1 MAISN
6 HGRHGEPGSAKVVRC
21 PYCVEGSGFR
31 TMTSEGSTGGDWF
44 ICERCGH
51 LSLLTNPPVRMY
63 VRKMCAGSLLETVSV
78 RGLKCTQDV
87 FRWPKN

>member
-31 TMTSEGSTGGDWF
+31 TMTSEGSTGGDWL

-51 LSLLTNPPVRMY
+51 LSLLTNPQFERTCVKCVR
-63 VRKMCAGSLLETVSV
+63 VRFSKPSPFA
-78 RGLKCTQDV
+78 D
-87 FRWPKN
+87 